1 VIRAHVFSAT
11 TPSGGRASCTPCGS
25 PCCAMVGRSDD
36 GATHGSTRTGATRTP
51 GRTYPWGGRWPQ
63 RACRTTAEG
72 TGVLAHSRHGL
83 ACHPVRLLHAAV
95 GMHAITATPA
105 NDPTCIESV
114 HGSKPHGYWRRGL
127 STRAFGLTIRPYLP
141 STCQS
146 LGDERSRAAN
156 RLPALAIEAAAP
168 RASGNV
174 VRDRRR
180 DTPGTPRRATQDS
193 PTRHAGSRRSVSL
206 SLALSLTVRPR

>member
-1 VIRAHVFSAT
+1 MNETERRPLLTEARAAQWYDGLSIQARMARLEREQAERT
-11 TPSGGRASCTPCGS
+11 SG
-25 PCCAMVGRSDD
+25 
-36 GATHGSTRTGATRTP
+36 
-51 GRTYPWGGRWPQ
+51 GGRWPQ
-63 RACRTTAEG
+63 RACRTRAEG

-83 ACHPVRLLHAAV
+83 ACHGVRVLHAAV
-95 GMHAITATPA
+95 GVQAITAARA
-105 NDPTCIESV
+105 NDPTCVESV

-127 STRAFGLTIRPYLP
+127 STRAFDLTIRAHLP

-168 RASGNV
+168 RTSGNV

-180 DTPGTPRRATQDS
+180 DTAGTPRRARQDS